1 MAKKQLSKHKEN
13 KKDNNKK
20 SGKLK
25 KIHTKQVDIAT
36 SPDKSKASSEKNLN
50 SKSLEALKNIQA
62 QLNTLS
68 DSREAEKERLKF
80 FEKEIRSLK
89 KHLTE
94 LDNELLDLAFHDDS
108 NRKLQKK
115 LKKFQKTLNK
125 KTAQFT
131 QQLEHEISL
140 FNDLELRLI
149 NRIESLEQD
158 TRPWQQK
165 LDYLSVSYDELF
177 DKITQFESELGQFD
191 NKLQQPEQEVAQELK
206 EFSTTLDQIQSFVE
220 QVQSHQRDLES
231 HQRDLESHQ
240 QDIISH
246 QQEQDTSLKLLH
258 TDTGNIRQ
266 SLQQVQKLQ
275 QAEKQRIDE
284 QLRSLTPQLDSM
296 ASALTS
302 SQEENKKLLAEHNAQ
317 KTEQKFQQVENQLSN
332 IQDTQ
337 QQLIKPLEIQLGE
350 LSNELKSL
358 RNTYNEQEQ
367 KQQQNE
373 ESNQDTDKTQFNQL
387 IGQVNQFDN
396 LIKQSQHELNQHIQT
411 LKDSD
416 QAQAEQFSQ
425 LDEQLQ
431 QLAQQLAEVA
441 EQSSQLQ
448 GLFSDLQDQQQ
459 LEQQQSKE
467 LSEQVQ
473 TQQQQLNELD
483 EQLQQFTPLLKQDNG
498 TEQPDDLSRAIEQ
511 LQAEQAGISNAE
523 QATHKKINVLSG
535 KLEQNYNDIDT
546 RLDQLH
552 NHQLEQKSQ
561 LHKYHQFQYE
571 QQNRQKELSDELNDL
586 SLQIKNRSQLF
597 GLGLISVLAIS
608 TLLFFNKDL
617 LVSQTPDQTLVTQIK
632 KEVKNETFSKIN
644 TLTRQNSI
652 ILNNQLSQIRET
664 IKEIRAKQ
672 AHSPVTL
679 AIAPPSVSDA
689 PITADNKAIINK
701 AQQKQASVL
710 QDRLNELETELK
722 SEQLTTKKSV
732 AGLADKVE
740 QIDAKVERVDNKVT
754 ELEKTVQNQT
764 ALDKTSPLVNLQ
776 AARKQA
782 IIPVDSIRTPF
793 YGIQL
798 SGSYHT
804 ESIKDFMLK
813 HQLINRT
820 KIYQTELKNKPWFI
834 VILGEYL
841 SFAQARQDIQQ
852 LPEELKQLK
861 PWVRKLP

>member
-1 MAKKQLSKHKEN
+1 MAKKQLSKHTDN
-13 KKDNNKK
+13 KKDNKKK

-25 KIHTKQVDIAT
+25 KIHTNQVDIAT

-50 SKSLEALKNIQA
+50 SKSLEALKKIQA
-62 QLNTLS
+62 QLNTLT

-94 LDNELLDLAFHDDS
+94 LDNELLDLVFHDDS

-125 KTAQFT
+125 KAAQFTKNT

-140 FNDLELRLI
+140 FNDLEQRLI

-231 HQRDLESHQ
+231 HQ
-240 QDIISH
+240 
-246 QQEQDTSLKLLH
+246 QEQDTSLNLLQ
-258 TDTGNIRQ
+258 TDTSNIRQ
-266 SLQQVQKLQ
+266 SLQQVQELQ

-284 QLRSLTPQLDSM
+284 HLKSLTPQLDSM

-302 SQEENKKLLAEHNAQ
+302 SQEENKKLLAEQNEQIEQ
-317 KTEQKFQQVENQLSN
+317 KTEQKFQQVENQLSD
-332 IQDTQ
+332 IQDAQ

-396 LIKQSQHELNQHIQT
+396 VLKQSQNELNQHIQT

-416 QAQAEQFSQ
+416 QVQSEQFSQ

-498 TEQPDDLSRAIEQ
+498 TEQPDALSRAIEQ
-511 LQAEQAGISNAE
+511 LQAEQAGISSAE

-552 NHQLEQKSQ
+552 NHQLEQKTQ

-571 QQNRQKELSDELNDL
+571 QQNQQKELSDELNDL

-644 TLTRQNSI
+644 TLTKQNSI
-652 ILNNQLSQIRET
+652 ILNNQLSQIREA

-679 AIAPPSVSDA
+679 AIAPPPVSDT

-722 SEQLTTKKSV
+722 SEQQTTKKSV

-740 QIDAKVERVDNKVT
+740 QIDAKVERVENKVT

-782 IIPVDSIRTPF
+782 IIPVDSIRMPF